1 MLYEV
6 IKMLKA
12 AVLGATGNVGQIF
25 LQLLN
30 DHPWFKVA
38 VVAASEKNIERT
50 YLKATKWRQPTPI
63 PEDISNLDVVAIE
76 PKAVKDVDVV
86 FSALPADI
94 ARKAEEN
101 FAKAGY
107 VVVSNASA
115 HRMDPDVPLM
125 NPEINCDHVSLIEK
139 QRRKR
144 KWDGAIVTNPN
155 CSTSVLTLPLKPIY
169 DKFGINKVIVS
180 TMQAISGAGY
190 PGVPSLDIVDNVIP
204 FIEKEEEKMETETL
218 KILGSP
224 SKPADFKISASCHRV
239 PTLDGHMEAVFV
251 ELKHD
256 ANSESVIAAMEN
268 FVGEPQ
274 KLELPTAPEKPV
286 VVRHEEDRPQ
296 TRLDRMEGNGMSVV
310 VGRVRKDHA
319 LRGVKFVALGHN
331 TIRGAAGCGVLN
343 AEYLKAKNFI

>member
-1 MLYEV
+1 V
-6 IKMLKA
+6 LKA

-25 LQLLN
+25 VQLLN
-30 DHPWFKVA
+30 GHPWFEVST
-38 VVAASEKNIERT
+38 VAASERSTRQT
-50 YLKATKWRQPTPI
+50 YSEAAKWRQQTPI
-63 PEDISNLDVVAIE
+63 PEDIADLDVVTIE

-86 FSALPADI
+86 FSALPSDVAEET
-94 ARKAEEN
+94 EEN

-115 HRMDPDVPLM
+115 HRMDPDVPLL
-125 NPEINCDHVSLIEK
+125 NPEINCNHVSLIEE
-139 QRRKR
+139 QRKRR

-169 DKFGINKVIVS
+169 DEFGINKVVVS

-190 PGVPSLDIVDNVIP
+190 PGVASLDIVDNVIP
-204 FIEKEEEKMETETL
+204 FIGKEEEKLEAETL

-224 SKPADFKISASCHRV
+224 SKPADFKVSASCHRV

-251 ELKHD
+251 ESKRE
-256 ANSESVIAAMEN
+256 AEAESVIVAMEN

-274 KLELPTAPEKPV
+274 KLKLPTAPEKPV
-286 VVRHEEDRPQ
+286 VVRREEDRPQ

-310 VGRVRKDHA
+310 VGRVRKDSV

>member
-1 MLYEV
+1 
-6 IKMLKA
+6 MLKA

-25 LQLLN
+25 VQLLN
-30 DHPWFKVA
+30 GHPWFKVSA
-38 VVAASEKNIERT
+38 VAASERSTERT
-50 YLKATKWRQPTPI
+50 YSEAAKWRQTMPI
-63 PEDISNLDVVAIE
+63 PEGVADLDVVDIE

-86 FSALPADI
+86 FSALPADV
-94 ARKAEEN
+94 AGKTEEN

-115 HRMDPDVPLM
+115 HRMDPDVPLL
-125 NPEINCDHVSLIEK
+125 NPEINCGHVSLIEE

-155 CSTSVLTLPLKPIY
+155 CSASVLTLPLKPIY
-169 DKFGINKVIVS
+169 DEFGINKVVVS

-204 FIEKEEEKMETETL
+204 FIGKEEEKLETETL
-218 KILGSP
+218 KVLGSP
-224 SKPADFKISASCHRV
+224 SEPAGFKVSASCHRV

-251 ELKHD
+251 ELKRE
-256 ANSESVIAAMEN
+256 AETESVIAAMEN

-274 KLELPTAPEKPV
+274 KLKLPTAPEKPV
-286 VVRHEEDRPQ
+286 VVRREEDRPQ

-310 VGRVRKDHA
+310 VGRVRKDRA
-319 LRGVKFVALGHN
+319 FRGVKFVALGHN

-343 AEYLKAKNFI
+343 AEYLKAKKFI

>member
-1 MLYEV
+1 V
-6 IKMLKA
+6 LKA

-25 LQLLN
+25 VQLLN
-30 DHPWFKVA
+30 GHPWFKVST
-38 VVAASEKNIERT
+38 VAASEKSTGQT
-50 YLKATKWRQPTPI
+50 YSEAAKWRQQTPI
-63 PEDISNLDVVAIE
+63 PEDVTDLDVVTIE
-76 PKAVKDVDVV
+76 TKAVEDVDVV
-86 FSALPADI
+86 FSALPADV
-94 ARKAEEN
+94 AGKTEEN
-101 FAKAGY
+101 FAQAGY

-115 HRMDPDVPLM
+115 HRMEPDVPLL
-125 NPEINCDHVSLIEK
+125 NPEINCDHVSLIEE
-139 QRRKR
+139 QRKRR
-144 KWDGAIVTNPN
+144 KWDGAIVANPN

-169 DKFGINKVIVS
+169 DKFGINKVAVS

-190 PGVPSLDIVDNVIP
+190 PGVASLDIVDNVIP
-204 FIEKEEEKMETETL
+204 FIGKEEEKLEAETL

-224 SKPADFKISASCHRV
+224 SKPADFKVSASCHRV

-251 ELKHD
+251 ESKREVE
-256 ANSESVIAAMEN
+256 AESVIVAMEN

-274 KLELPTAPEKPV
+274 KLKLPTAPEKPV
-286 VVRHEEDRPQ
+286 VVRREEDRPQ

-310 VGRVRKDHA
+310 VGRVRKDSV